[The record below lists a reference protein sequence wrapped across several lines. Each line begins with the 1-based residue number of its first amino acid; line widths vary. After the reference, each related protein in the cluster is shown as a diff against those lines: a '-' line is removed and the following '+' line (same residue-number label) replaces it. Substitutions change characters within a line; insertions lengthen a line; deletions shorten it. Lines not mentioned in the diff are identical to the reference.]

1 MKLEIAEKVAE
12 LIKKRDSFKFNN
24 NIEVCNVRISLR
36 DKTTK
41 SLERWNSDIDLDG
54 EIGNIVENCLTEYF
68 KNRENIINKQIEEI
82 KNKEAE
88 EIGVEIN
95 ETKAEEIKEEG
106 ETIVENK
113 HSIILG
119 GVLINPKDKT
129 WGKPDLIVRG
139 DWIKNYILQQDIPVE
154 NNLWYII
161 DIKSSTMRVMS

>member
-68 KNRENIINKQIEEI
+68 KNRENIINKQIEEL
-82 KNKEAE
+82 E
-88 EIGVEIN
+88 
-95 ETKAEEIKEEG
+95 
-106 ETIVENK
+106 
-113 HSIILG
+113 
-119 GVLINPKDKT
+119 
-129 WGKPDLIVRG
+129 
-139 DWIKNYILQQDIPVE
+139 
-154 NNLWYII
+154 
-161 DIKSSTMRVMS
+161 